1 MRKVALAIGG
11 ILLFTGCCKRLEL
24 VDCNTTSAV
33 TSKPVIKPI
42 VVPKPQKP
50 LIQTVKYGNQEC
62 IIENGIKKSCIIL
75 LEAKGVGVPPCNGT
89 CSEAQA
95 RAMAR
100 RAAVLDAY
108 KALAEKMYGIQ
119 VNGRDTVKNMILQNS
134 QLRAYIEGVVKGARV
149 EEEDFK
155 NGIYTVSMSVKLD
168 VSRWNKM
175 LENQPNYIARQ

>member
-11 ILLFTGCCKRLEL
+11 ILLFTGCCKKLEW
-24 VDCNTTSAV
+24 VDCSNGCNTPKKTAP
-33 TSKPVIKPI
+33 KPVPVK
-42 VVPKPQKP
+42 PKPKSV
-50 LIQTVKYGNQEC
+50 IKSVKYGNQEC
-62 IIENGIKKSCIIL
+62 IIENGIKKSCVIL
-75 LEAKGVGVPPCNGT
+75 LEAKGVGVPPCEGT

-119 VNGRDTVKNMILQNS
+119 INGRDTVKNMILQNS
-134 QLRAYIEGVVKGARV
+134 QLRAYVEGVVKGARV